1 MRVHDVDWQYF
12 NERRYIDSKALKD
25 GDDPYV
31 RNKFNQAASD
41 KLPSNR
47 DIPDTRAAQCK

>member
-1 MRVHDVDWQYF
+1 MRGHDVDWQYF